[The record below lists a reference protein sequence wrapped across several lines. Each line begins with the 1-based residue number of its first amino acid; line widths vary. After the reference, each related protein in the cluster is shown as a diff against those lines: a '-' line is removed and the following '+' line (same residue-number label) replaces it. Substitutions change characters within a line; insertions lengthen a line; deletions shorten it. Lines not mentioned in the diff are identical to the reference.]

1 MLKTQNKNKQKLI
14 ITYKQLLSIKT
25 MGLCISKRTI
35 PHITDPK
42 SVKSFIPPITQGRVI
57 KCYDGDTITI
67 ASYLPYKDSE
77 LYKFSVR
84 INGIDCPEIKSKCVT
99 EKECAQIAKKC
110 VEDRILHKMVRLEN
124 VSLEKYGRILADVC
138 IDDISIGPWLTNQRL
153 AVIYDGGTK
162 KSPDNWMDY
171 YKKEVVV

>member
-1 MLKTQNKNKQKLI
+1 
-14 ITYKQLLSIKT
+14 
-25 MGLCISKRTI
+25 MGLCISKRNI

-42 SVKSFIPPITQGRVI
+42 SVKAFVPPITQGRVI

-67 ASYLPYKDSE
+67 ASYLPYKNSE

-110 VEDRILHKMVRLEN
+110 VEDKILHKMVRLEN

-138 IDDISIGPWLTNQRL
+138 IDKISIGPWLVNQHL
-153 AVIYDGGTK
+153 AVRYDGGTK
-162 KSPDNWMDY
+162 KSPNDWMDY
-171 YKKEVVV
+171 YIKDTNFY